1 MILSIIKSN
10 GMQRSLKAL
19 FLLALILLIRKKLN
33 LNSIKRAN
41 KILWTIMIVYLIIP
55 FTLMIRVPESIKD
68 NIFIKA
74 LINFD
79 QMLWAINNSFSE
91 YLWKYYR
98 VIIGIIFLIYLIKQ
112 VIKLDKLMKNSILVT
127 GDKRIEDYIK
137 SFNIKRKVRVYLNDN
152 TKVPATYG
160 LFKPKIILQE
170 KILKDDDLLKHT
182 IYHEMTHI
190 KKYDIVFSYIKNIAI
205 CFHWYNPFIWISSKY
220 IQNDIEILCDK
231 LVVNKLGDNIENR
244 KGYCLSMGKLLG
256 LGASKYNQN
265 IEFRPNMER
274 MLIIKNWKE
283 KISGVLA
290 FILAIFL
297 SLAICTELVADEEVN
312 IIIEKTEADFTN
324 DSIVSIISDEDYEKL
339 NLQEFK
345 QTGLRSANVDE
356 SESIE
361 GYGYKTYSFDMSTW
375 RGANHDGLVI
385 KISDVYPVKGE
396 DYTVILK
403 ETGKTIYREFFSDS
417 VNLKVETRPKL
428 SYELLVQNSSSHK
441 LKYKIQVKSYT
452 KKLDKNR

>member
-10 GMQRSLKAL
+10 GMQRSLKAI
-19 FLLALILLIRKKLN
+19 FLLTLILLIRKKLN
-33 LNSIKRAN
+33 LNSIKRAT

-55 FTLMIRVPESIKD
+55 FTLMIRVPETIKD

-98 VIIGIIFLIYLIKQ
+98 VIIGIIILIYLIKQ
-112 VIKLDKLMKNSILVT
+112 IIKLDKLMKDSVLLA

-137 SFNIKRKVRVYLNDN
+137 SFNIKRKVRVYLNDKA
-152 TKVPATYG
+152 KVPATYG

-170 KILKDDDLLKHT
+170 KILNDDDLLKHT

-205 CFHWYNPFIWISSKY
+205 CLHWYNPFIWISSKY

-231 LVVNKLGDNIENR
+231 LVVNKLGDNRENR
-244 KGYCLSMGKLLG
+244 KEYCLSMGKLLG
-256 LGASKYNQN
+256 LGTTEFNQS

-274 MLIIKNWKE
+274 MVIMKNWNE
-283 KISGVLA
+283 KIIGLLA

-297 SLAICTELVADEEVN
+297 SLAICTEVVADEEAN
-312 IIIEKTEADFTN
+312 IIIEKAGAEFAN

-339 NLQEFK
+339 NLQEFN

-385 KISDVYPVKGE
+385 KISDVYPAKGA

-403 ETGKTIYREFFSDS
+403 ETGKTIYREIFSDS
-417 VNLKVETRPKL
+417 VNIKVETRPNL
-428 SYELLVQNSSSHK
+428 SYELLIQNSSSHK
-441 LKYKIQVKSYT
+441 LKYKIQIKSY
-452 KKLDKNR
+452 KR

>member
-10 GMQRSLKAL
+10 GMQRSLKAI

-112 VIKLDKLMKNSILVT
+112 VIKLNKLMKNSILVT

-137 SFNIKRKVRVYLNDN
+137 SFNIKRNVRVYLNDN
-152 TKVPATYG
+152 TNVPATYG

-190 KKYDIVFSYIKNIAI
+190 KN
-205 CFHWYNPFIWISSKY
+205 
-220 IQNDIEILCDK
+220 
-231 LVVNKLGDNIENR
+231 
-244 KGYCLSMGKLLG
+244 
-256 LGASKYNQN
+256 
-265 IEFRPNMER
+265 
-274 MLIIKNWKE
+274 
-283 KISGVLA
+283 
-290 FILAIFL
+290 
-297 SLAICTELVADEEVN
+297 
-312 IIIEKTEADFTN
+312 
-324 DSIVSIISDEDYEKL
+324 
-339 NLQEFK
+339 
-345 QTGLRSANVDE
+345 
-356 SESIE
+356 
-361 GYGYKTYSFDMSTW
+361 
-375 RGANHDGLVI
+375 
-385 KISDVYPVKGE
+385 
-396 DYTVILK
+396 
-403 ETGKTIYREFFSDS
+403 TI
-417 VNLKVETRPKL
+417 
-428 SYELLVQNSSSHK
+428 
-441 LKYKIQVKSYT
+441 
-452 KKLDKNR
+452 

>member
-1 MILSIIKSN
+1 MILNIIKSN
-10 GMQRSLKAL
+10 GMQRSLKAI
-19 FLLALILLIRKKLN
+19 FLLVLILLIRKKLN

-55 FTLMIRVPESIKD
+55 FTLMIRIPEPIKD
-68 NIFIKA
+68 NIFFKA
-74 LINFD
+74 LFNFD

-112 VIKLDKLMKNSILVT
+112 VIKLDKLMKNSLLLT

-137 SFNIKRKVRVYLNDN
+137 SFNIKRNVRVYLNDN
-152 TKVPATYG
+152 TNVPATYG
-160 LFKPKIILQE
+160 LFKPKIILQD
-170 KILKDDDLLKHT
+170 KILEDDDLLKHT

-190 KKYDIVFSYIKNIAI
+190 KKYDIVFSYIKNLAI
-205 CFHWYNPFIWISSKY
+205 CFHWYNPFIWISSRY

-244 KGYCLSMGKLLG
+244 KEYCLSMGKLLG
-256 LGASKYNQN
+256 LGTSEFNQN
-265 IEFRPNMER
+265 IEFRPTMER
-274 MLIIKNWKE
+274 MVIIKNWKE
-283 KISGVLA
+283 KISGVLVL
-290 FILAIFL
+290 ILAIFL

-312 IIIEKTEADFTN
+312 IIVEKAGAEFAN
-324 DSIVSIISDEDYEKL
+324 DSIVSIISDEDYESL

-356 SESIE
+356 SERID
-361 GYGYKTYSFDMSTW
+361 GYGYKTYSFDMSTCK
-375 RGANHDGLVI
+375 GANHDGLVI
-385 KISDVYPVKGE
+385 KISDVYPAKGA
-396 DYTVILK
+396 DYNLILK
-403 ETGKTIYREFFSDS
+403 ETGKTIYREIFSDS
-417 VNLKVETRPKL
+417 VNLKVETRPNL
-428 SYELLVQNSSSHK
+428 SYELLIQNSSSHK
-441 LKYKIQVKSYT
+441 LKYKIQIKSYT

>member
-1 MILSIIKSN
+1 MILNIIKSN
-10 GMQRSLKAL
+10 GMQRSLKAI
-19 FLLALILLIRKKLN
+19 FLLTLILLIRKKLN
-33 LNSIKRAN
+33 LNSIKRAT

-55 FTLMIRVPESIKD
+55 FTLMIRVPETIKD

-98 VIIGIIFLIYLIKQ
+98 VIVGIIFLIYLIKQ

-137 SFNIKRKVRVYLNDN
+137 SFNIKRNVRVYLNDN
-152 TKVPATYG
+152 TNVPATYG

-205 CFHWYNPFIWISSKY
+205 CFHWYNPFIWISSRY

-231 LVVNKLGDNIENR
+231 LVVNKLGDNRENR
-244 KGYCLSMGKLLG
+244 KEYCLSMGKLLG
-256 LGASKYNQN
+256 LGTSELNQN
-265 IEFRPNMER
+265 IEFRPTMER
-274 MLIIKNWKE
+274 MLIIKNCKE
-283 KISGVLA
+283 KISGLFA
-290 FILAIFL
+290 LILAIFL

-312 IIIEKTEADFTN
+312 IIIEKAGADFAN

-375 RGANHDGLVI
+375 RGANHDGIVI
-385 KISDVYPVKGE
+385 KISDVYPAKGS
-396 DYTVILK
+396 DYNLILK
-403 ETGKTIYREFFSDS
+403 ETGKTIYKEFFSDS

-428 SYELLVQNSSSHK
+428 SYELLIQNSSSHK
-441 LKYKIQVKSYT
+441 LKYKIQIKSY
-452 KKLDKNR
+452 KI